1 MCEKGV
7 DEFQAHSRCSVSPH
21 GSLRGVSLIDIPLGS
36 FFKTVAEVQQSDIEM
51 LQKDHV
57 IGRAVI

>member
-36 FFKTVAEVQQSDIEM
+36 FFKTVAEVQQSDI
-51 LQKDHV
+51 
-57 IGRAVI
+57 